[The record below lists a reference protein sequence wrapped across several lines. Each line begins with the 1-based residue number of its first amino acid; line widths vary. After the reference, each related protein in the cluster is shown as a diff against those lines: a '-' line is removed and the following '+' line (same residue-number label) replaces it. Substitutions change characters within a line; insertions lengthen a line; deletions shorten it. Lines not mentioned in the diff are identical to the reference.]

1 MTTRPDP
8 SHHDRSRPKR
18 LKALARGN
26 AAEALA
32 ALYFM
37 SKGYRILARRYK
49 TPVGEIDLIA
59 RRGWRIAF
67 VEVKQRPTREMCE
80 AAITSETRRRV
91 HRAAD
96 WWLARHSNHQALD
109 LGFDCL
115 FIVPWRW
122 PVHLADTL

>member
-1 MTTRPDP
+1 MTPRPDLPRPDP
-8 SHHDRSRPKR
+8 ARPDRR
-18 LKALARGN
+18 KALARGN

-59 RRGWRIAF
+59 RRGRRIAF
-67 VEVKQRPTREMCE
+67 VEVKQRPARELCE
-80 AAITSETRRRV
+80 AAVTSETRRRV

-96 WWLARHSNHQALD
+96 WWLARHEGHQALD

-122 PVHLADTL
+122 PMHFPDAL